1 MVSLWIIRE
10 LRGGYYCKIT
20 MVKLDVCFDY
30 Q

>member
-10 LRGGYYCKIT
+10 LKGSCYCKIT

-30 Q
+30 